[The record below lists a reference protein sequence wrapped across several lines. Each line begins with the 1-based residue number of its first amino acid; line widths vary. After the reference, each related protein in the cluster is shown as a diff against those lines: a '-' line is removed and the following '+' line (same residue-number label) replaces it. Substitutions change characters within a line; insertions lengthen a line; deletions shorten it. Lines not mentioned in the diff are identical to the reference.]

1 MGGRVWGGVRVV
13 LVVQGHNPFAFQ
25 LMCLFLCMD
34 GFGWMGGGGR
44 GRACVF
50 VLVCVCKV

>member
-1 MGGRVWGGVRVV
+1 MGGRVWGGGRVV

-34 GFGWMGGGGR
+34 GMGGGGR
-44 GRACVF
+44 GGACVF
-50 VLVCVCKV
+50 LLVCVCKV